1 MSKFSAKQKNF
12 LLHKKLKRLAIINTI
27 IATIWT
33 LLFILPTDFSQS
45 LLRILVGGGP
55 GVWLIIGYVLFIVVG
70 CLGLIGL
77 SIIVSDLD
85 ETTIRSVNIFLMI
98 GIVMFY
104 VGTIGSTLG
113 LGLAGALGGYSSTIL
128 HAPVAN
134 TETILQPFEKP
145 IQVFTAIAIIGVYSC
160 FYFAYSWI
168 S

>member
-55 GVWLIIGYVLFIVVG
+55 GV
-70 CLGLIGL
+70 
-77 SIIVSDLD
+77 D

-145 IQVFTAIAIIGVYSC
+145 IQVFTAIAIIGVLILAFTLLTVGYHESK
-160 FYFAYSWI
+160 
-168 S
+168 